1 MSLQLT
7 VGAIPQELQG
17 GILRIASLMDKAGG
31 AISTLSFIPTYD
43 DEWNSWSVQILKE
56 ICRSV

>member
-1 MSLQLT
+1 MSLQPT

-31 AISTLSFIPTYD
+31 AISMLSFALTY

>member
-1 MSLQLT
+1 M
-7 VGAIPQELQG
+7 
-17 GILRIASLMDKAGG
+17 ASFMDKAGG
-31 AISTLSFIPTYD
+31 AISTLSYALTYD

>member
-31 AISTLSFIPTYD
+31 AISTLSYALTYD
-43 DEWNSWSVQILKE
+43 E
-56 ICRSV
+56 

>member
-1 MSLQLT
+1 MSLKLT

-17 GILRIASLMDKAGG
+17 GILRIASCMDKAGG
-31 AISTLSFIPTYD
+31 AISMLSYALTY